1 MTDPAR
7 NVPKTFLTKVSATH
21 MKTETTKINKIT
33 KIKLL
38 AAIAMATFAIA
49 LPAQAGPI
57 KSIVLVHGA
66 FVDGSGWKDVYEIL
80 KKDGYAV
87 AIVQNPT
94 DSLDGDVAA
103 AKRIIDA
110 QAGDVLLVGHSY
122 GGAVITVAGND
133 SKVVGLVYVAAF
145 APDEGESVGEL
156 SGKPASD
163 ASKPPILPPQ
173 DGYLS
178 LDKSGFAAAFAAD
191 VDPKVAAFMAD
202 SQTPWGLK
210 AVSATITHPAW
221 KEKPAWYIIA
231 THDKMIPPSLQ
242 HMMAERAHAH
252 TAELAASH
260 AVYVSKPKAVAA
272 IIEEAAHKLES
283 NTK

>member
-1 MTDPAR
+1 
-7 NVPKTFLTKVSATH
+7 
-21 MKTETTKINKIT
+21 MKTKTTKINKTT

-38 AAIAMATFAIA
+38 AAGAMATLAA
-49 LPAQAGPI
+49 VLPAQAGPI

-66 FVDGSGWKDVYEIL
+66 FVDGSGWKDVYDIL
-80 KKDGYAV
+80 KKDGYTV
-87 AIVQNPT
+87 TIVQNPT

-103 AKRIIDA
+103 TKRIIDA

-122 GGAVITVAGND
+122 GGAVITEAGND
-133 SKVVGLVYVAAF
+133 SKVAGLVYVAAF

-156 SGKPASD
+156 SGKPAPD

-191 VDPKVAAFMAD
+191 VDPGVAAFMAD
-202 SQTPWGLK
+202 SQAPWGLN
-210 AVSATITHPAW
+210 AVSAKITHPAW
-221 KEKPAWYIIA
+221 KEKPVWYIIA

-242 HMMAERAHAH
+242 HTMAERAKAH
-252 TAELAASH
+252 TTELAASH

-272 IIEEAAHKLES
+272 IIEEAAHKAE
-283 NTK
+283 NKVEDKAK